1 MSFID
6 ELEKLLK
13 EKNDFFGLTDHDQT
27 IYLTLL
33 EHGPIRASEIG
44 DITKIPKVSIYQV
57 LNRLEKKGF
66 IISEPTSR
74 GARYDGVHPQ
84 KVIAHL
90 KSLLEKQ
97 HNEERKTLEDISSL
111 ITQID
116 FNKDQ
121 RSTTQAKANET
132 VWLINSEAL
141 IKQYVDELL
150 KSASNSIIVLLP
162 LIEVSRFREIIGLLE
177 DRMESSKD
185 EINLVLSWEIT
196 EETEIEHSR
205 IREKLKE
212 LGANIYEWGLIE
224 VPFQGFLID
233 HREGMII
240 LKSGWET
247 TPSFNIALWIR
258 HPAYILAFENLIKN
272 LNDLIALRKVT

>member
-1 MSFID
+1 MSYID
-6 ELEKLLK
+6 EIEKILK

-66 IISEPTSR
+66 IISEPTPR

-97 HNEERKTLEDISSL
+97 HSEDLKTLEVISSS

-116 FNKDQ
+116 FDIDQ

-132 VWLINSEAL
+132 VWLINSEAQ
-141 IKQYVDELL
+141 IKQHIDELL
-150 KSASNSIIVLLP
+150 RSASNSQL
-162 LIEVSRFREIIGLLE
+162 F
-177 DRMESSKD
+177 KT
-185 EINLVLSWEIT
+185 NL
-196 EETEIEHSR
+196 R
-205 IREKLKE
+205 
-212 LGANIYEWGLIE
+212 N
-224 VPFQGFLID
+224 
-233 HREGMII
+233 
-240 LKSGWET
+240 
-247 TPSFNIALWIR
+247 
-258 HPAYILAFENLIKN
+258 
-272 LNDLIALRKVT
+272 